1 MENTVNSLLTRG
13 CSGTPSDIVDTVM
26 RQYHDNIVW
35 VRDRWMGCFP
45 TDSQYLN
52 LIITLAPFLAVGTR

>member
-52 LIITLAPFLAVGTR
+52 SL